1 MLAFLEYLFSN
12 NYKTKTILFMENKE
26 SEMSQN
32 EPYLSKFLSSNSVN
46 TNKIDLVH
54 QLQENQVYL
63 KKQNEVLMLAN
74 QEAELATQKYS
85 DLYDFSPLG
94 YFTLSNDG
102 SILEVNHN
110 GSKLLAIKQE
120 ELIGV
125 KFRTF
130 VSAKTKIEFDLFFDK
145 IFNKEIKECC
155 ELSLTVENQIYHVY
169 LTGVLNLDRKSC
181 HITVVDITNLS
192 IAEQALR
199 DSEDR
204 HRELLRNLDVG
215 VVIHSLET
223 AIIMSNPKA
232 AELLGVTIEEMKSM
246 LSTDPY
252 WLFFDENNL
261 PLAVEDYPVNVIL
274 KTGRPLKNFKAK
286 VIRSK
291 TNDSSLLLVNG
302 FPLKNYNGELS
313 EIVISF
319 IDITDANQMET
330 ELIKAKEQAEAAN
343 KAKSSFLAN
352 MSHEIRTPLNGIIG
366 FTDLLLKTKLDQDQA
381 EYMGIVNQSAILLME
396 IINDILDFSKIEE
409 GRLEL
414 NVEETDLYELSHQVI
429 NLFKHQATTKNIE
442 LILNIGNNIPQYI
455 YSDSIRLKQ
464 ILVNLIGNAI
474 KFTNEGKIQ
483 LEITELKTCGNFS
496 TLHFS
501 VKDTGLG
508 IKKQNKEKIFDSFIQ
523 EESSTTRKFGGTGL
537 GLSISNQLL
546 GLMQSK
552 LFLKSEF
559 GKGSEFYF
567 SIQFRT
573 SINRK
578 EQLKP
583 TFIPKSR
590 ITEVDSMEVEN
601 IKILIAE
608 DNEINL
614 LLAKKILSKMF
625 PKALLYEARNGKQA
639 VTIFKSIPL
648 DIILMDI
655 QMPKKNGY
663 EATFEIRQLEKYKR
677 TGIIALTAGILN
689 EEKKKCFEI
698 GMDGYIS
705 KPINSADLQKAI
717 IKCLYDKR
725 IVT

>member
-1 MLAFLEYLFSN
+1 
-12 NYKTKTILFMENKE
+12 
-26 SEMSQN
+26 
-32 EPYLSKFLSSNSVN
+32 
-46 TNKIDLVH
+46 
-54 QLQENQVYL
+54 
-63 KKQNEVLMLAN
+63 
-74 QEAELATQKYS
+74 
-85 DLYDFSPLG
+85 
-94 YFTLSNDG
+94 
-102 SILEVNHN
+102 
-110 GSKLLAIKQE
+110 
-120 ELIGV
+120 
-125 KFRTF
+125 
-130 VSAKTKIEFDLFFDK
+130 
-145 IFNKEIKECC
+145 
-155 ELSLTVENQIYHVY
+155 
-169 LTGVLNLDRKSC
+169 
-181 HITVVDITNLS
+181 
-192 IAEQALR
+192 
-199 DSEDR
+199 
-204 HRELLRNLDVG
+204 
-215 VVIHSLET
+215 
-223 AIIMSNPKA
+223 
-232 AELLGVTIEEMKSM
+232 
-246 LSTDPY
+246 
-252 WLFFDENNL
+252 
-261 PLAVEDYPVNVIL
+261 
-274 KTGRPLKNFKAK
+274 
-286 VIRSK
+286 
-291 TNDSSLLLVNG
+291 
-302 FPLKNYNGELS
+302 
-313 EIVISF
+313 
-319 IDITDANQMET
+319 
-330 ELIKAKEQAEAAN
+330 
-343 KAKSSFLAN
+343 
-352 MSHEIRTPLNGIIG
+352 
-366 FTDLLLKTKLDQDQA
+366 
-381 EYMGIVNQSAILLME
+381 ME

-414 NVEETDLYELSHQVI
+414 HIEETDLYELANQVI
-429 NLFKHQATTKNIE
+429 NLFKQQANAKN
-442 LILNIGNNIPQYI
+442 LALSLNIANNVPQFI
-455 YSDSIRLKQ
+455 FSDSIRLKQ

-474 KFTNEGKIQ
+474 KFTKEGTIELIIQ
-483 LEITELKTCGNFS
+483 EEKTCGNFS
-496 TLHFS
+496 TVQFL
-501 VKDTGLG
+501 VKDSGIG
-508 IKKQNKEKIFDSFIQ
+508 IKKQSQEKIFESFIQ
-523 EESSTTRKFGGTGL
+523 EEISTTKRFGGTGL

-552 LFLKSEF
+552 LFLNSEF

-614 LLAKKILSKMF
+614 LLVKKILSKMF

-689 EEKKKCFEI
+689 EDKKKCLEI